1 MERSLFHCYQHSP
14 VLFHKPLPSL
24 PITRRRPP
32 IRKAT
37 FFACR
42 CSMVSSD
49 EVTKEP
55 TSVPFHHEGRR
66 ALLASLLTT
75 AVGTYV
81 CDVTEAVSTSRR
93 AVSSFRLLGA
103 RALDCLEVQ
112 RYQRVN
118 TLPFQV
124 A

>member
-75 AVGTYV
+75 GWFIFSFHI
-81 CDVTEAVSTSRR
+81 CLIC
-93 AVSSFRLLGA
+93 SSQVYGSFGCW
-103 RALDCLEVQ
+103 AL
-112 RYQRVN
+112 N
-118 TLPFQV
+118 SV
-124 A
+124 ASVAI